1 MILEVR
7 FTSRVF
13 RFTVHLPFFSEFAS
27 AKRPPVRGGLFVFLP
42 FGSTSGRLAFVVDAD
57 FGAYTLHHLLA
68 AITVFV
74 VPTVVSAQTFDIL
87 GSNIFDIS

>member
-13 RFTVHLPFFSEFAS
+13 RFTVHLPFFSEFAG
-27 AKRPPVRGGLFVFLP
+27 AKRPPVRGGLFVF
-42 FGSTSGRLAFVVDAD
+42 F
-57 FGAYTLHHLLA
+57 YHLLA

-74 VPTVVSAQTFDIL
+74 VPTVVSAQTFD
-87 GSNIFDIS
+87 